1 MVPIPAL
8 KMVMTGGWYKHDSR
22 FYPHQIQ
29 DYHGIFFIGNMRQS
43 GGFGSIL
50 WLRAQWWFLLMVVG
64 DFKGTV
70 FFSFLTA
77 RPMFPTVKVPLAV
90 RELSR
95 ELVPMSPK
103 CTTHFI
109 DTHIFA
115 RCDPICI
122 FLSLTQNVTLWI
134 HDHTDIVVTLNNKS
148 IHFRRFG
155 NPCQTHCCFHV
166 SAHKWHLLATQ
177 VHFALMKPG
186 HGLESCISCA
196 SERY

>member
-1 MVPIPAL
+1 
-8 KMVMTGGWYKHDSR
+8 MTAGFTHIKSR
-22 FYPHQIQ
+22 TITA
-29 DYHGIFFIGNMRQS
+29 IFFHREHEEIRW
-43 GGFGSIL
+43 I
-50 WLRAQWWFLLMVVG
+50 WEYIVTARAVMVLLMVVG

-109 DTHIFA
+109 DSHIFA
-115 RCDPICI
+115 RCHPICI
-122 FLSLTQNVTLWI
+122 FLSFTQNVTLWI

-186 HGLESCISCA
+186 HGLESCTSCA